1 MLHFAIM
8 LHVLGTYRGIR
19 ELDIV
24 SKAKGAGTDPLA
36 VGPLSLDIGGIMVE
50 VGPVVVGRALVGQ
63 RLGSPLVRLGRH
75 GRHGR
80 DGGCVLGQGV

>member
-1 MLHFAIM
+1 MYGPFK
-8 LHVLGTYRGIR
+8 LHVLGTHRGIR

-24 SKAKGAGTDPLA
+24 AKAEGAGTDPLA
-36 VGPLSLDIGGIMVE
+36 VGPLSLDLGGILVE
-50 VGPVVVGRALVGQ
+50 VGPVVVSRPGVGQ

-80 DGGCVLGQGV
+80 DGGCVLGQGI

>member
-1 MLHFAIM
+1 MLHFAFM

-80 DGGCVLGQGV
+80 DGGCVLGQGI